1 VRARNWSEVTLG
13 YTEEQALAEA
23 ARCIQCKKPGCIAGC
38 PVAINIPGFIQAIE
52 ERDFRRAIIFP
63 NSFRSA
69 AIPFAAGIDERWG
82 YPTDWRRVFLNRPVQ
97 LDREVAL
104 MMENSVR
111 YQALLGA
118 LGKGSSLIRLA
129 IREGRS

>member
-1 VRARNWSEVTLG
+1 MSEISGILNSATSELVLRALDAGVMRHAVHAANIANASVEGYQPLRLEFSE
-13 YTEEQALAEA
+13 QLAA
-23 ARCIQCKKPGCIAGC
+23 ARSALLSRDDAAAKRAVSLLEPQVAPEGAG
-38 PVAINIPGFIQAIE
+38 
-52 ERDFRRAIIFP
+52 
-63 NSFRSA
+63 
-69 AIPFAAGIDERWG
+69 
-82 YPTDWRRVFLNRPVQ
+82 RPVQ

-129 IREGRS
+129 IREGRN